1 MECGPHTSVKEARR
15 SKKTG
20 KDEKKGRG
28 EGREVLNSLLSNNVQ
43 VRRVS
48 DLERAAQLLRK
59 LHQFAFAAL
68 SIRIL
73 C

>member
-1 MECGPHTSVKEARR
+1 MRR
-15 SKKTG
+15 G
-20 KDEKKGRG
+20 LRG

-68 SIRIL
+68 SIRIDIVL
-73 C
+73 V